1 MAVASPLFGS
11 IAEKKIVFC
20 SNTCVCEI
28 CVVPMQRIES
38 SSASGAPTSEPYFLR
53 AIIDAQHNQWTSK
66 EILSKYQLG
75 TKSNIIIYDIF

>member
-1 MAVASPLFGS
+1 MAVASPLFG
-11 IAEKKIVFC
+11 IICRENVVFC
-20 SNTCVCEI
+20 PNACVCEI

-66 EILSKYQLG
+66 EVLSK
-75 TKSNIIIYDIF
+75 